1 MCGLS
6 GKKHTGFYAKAVRCY
21 PGFTNPAVYLFDWEL
36 AEHTGELHVRYKLP
50 YSDAADLD
58 EAQKQKRI
66 ADSEPMEFSH
76 TLDTQIGGQI
86 AAGFVIAGFYED
98 KDEPEALDHWEN
110 IRRRTLLRAR

>member
-1 MCGLS
+1 M
-6 GKKHTGFYAKAVRCY
+6 RCY

-98 KDEPEALDHWEN
+98 KDEPEALDQLGKYTATY
-110 IRRRTLLRAR
+110 IVTRAVKL